1 MKLSGLILSLVLWTF
16 GSACGPEHSEG
27 PDPEEII
34 AAFCE
39 NLFECPE
46 TIMMLNYDSIDY
58 CETIHRD
65 DYEMRDSV
73 CRERVL
79 ELEEC
84 LSELTCEEL
93 DVDQP
98 CSDERNFLTERC
110 HPL

>member
-1 MKLSGLILSLVLWTF
+1 MKLSGLILSLVLWTL
-16 GSACGPEHSEG
+16 GSACGPEHSQE
-27 PDPEEII
+27 PDPDEII

-39 NLFECPE
+39 NLFACPE
-46 TIMMLNYDSIDY
+46 TIAVLGYDSIDY
-58 CETIHRD
+58 CETVSRD
-65 DYEMRDSV
+65 DYEMRDSA
-73 CRERVL
+73 CRQRVL
-79 ELEEC
+79 LLEEC